1 MSKRTVNQIGCD
13 GLVLPNPVYPT
24 GHYQMVIVRGR
35 DTVGF
40 SSENNMQ
47 VTIRVNI
54 EINPESLCL

>member
-1 MSKRTVNQIGCD
+1 
-13 GLVLPNPVYPT
+13 
-24 GHYQMVIVRGR
+24 MVIVRGR

-54 EINPESLCL
+54 EINPESLFL